1 MSTPGQHPPLPD
13 RLLPVLPMIYAV
25 WADGMLTSAEL
36 HRIRAELRERPGIDV
51 DTCEALDRWLDPE
64 APPSASALA
73 GLRER
78 IREWN
83 GPLWTTPE
91 GRELLTA
98 GEEVMG
104 ILGEEAIRDI
114 LEADAPPGGHPDD
127 DVAARIGPPPP
138 PVASSPSFD
147 PETLRRYVDADHLDT
162 RDRVMALLHEE
173 EFRIPPHL
181 PRQEHRERVFVALKR
196 LAGEGLGSLGYP
208 EAYGGGGDPGRALV
222 VFETLAYGDLSL
234 TIKWGVQFGLW
245 GGSVLQL
252 GTERHHSRYLRDIG
266 TLALPGCYA
275 MTELSHGSNVREI
288 ETTAHWIQ
296 ESQEFE
302 IHTPHEL
309 AGKEWIGNAA
319 LHGHMA
325 TVFAQLRVGDEDH
338 GVHAFLVPLRDEG
351 GKTLPGIRIEDC
363 GWKVGLN
370 GIDNGRIWFSQV
382 RVPRENLLNRFAEVT
397 PEGSYE
403 SPIPGAGKRFFTMLG
418 TLVTGRISIAGG
430 ALVAARTGLTIA
442 VRFSERRRQ
451 FGPAGGGEVPV
462 MDYLTQQRLL
472 LPKLATTYALTFA
485 LRGLVR
491 RYAALQPGD
500 EEEGRELDGLA
511 AGLKAAAS
519 WHALDTLQACRE
531 ACGGQGYR
539 SDNRF
544 GQLKADVD
552 VFTTFEGA
560 NVVLLQLVAKGL
572 LTRFREE
579 MGDLKVW
586 GMVKFLAERAGTRVT
601 ELNPVVTRRTDEE
614 HLRDFDFHRAAFRY
628 REERLLISAARRLK
642 GLIDEGVDSFEA
654 MNRVQDHLV
663 ELAMAHV
670 ERASLEA
677 LHLAVVKAPTPGTS
691 ETLRSLAELHA
702 LERMEAHRGWYLESG
717 YIDAPKAKAIRS
729 LVNTLCGE
737 VREDALFLVDAF
749 GIPDSILGAPA
760 GLHPHGVGLQGGED

>member
-1 MSTPGQHPPLPD
+1 MKTPDAHPPLPD
-13 RLLPVLPMIYAV
+13 RILPVLPMIYAV
-25 WADGMLTSAEL
+25 WADGMLTGDEL
-36 HRIRAELRERPGIDV
+36 RRIRAELRERPGIDPE
-51 DTCEALDRWLDPE
+51 TCEALEGWLDPDQ
-64 APPSASALA
+64 PPSASALE
-73 GLRER
+73 GIRDR
-78 IREWN
+78 IREWE

-104 ILGEEAIRDI
+104 ILGEEAVRDI
-114 LEADAPPGGHPDD
+114 LEADVPPGARHDD
-127 DVAARIGPPPP
+127 EVAAGIGPASPP
-138 PVASSPSFD
+138 PVRAATFD
-147 PETLRRYVDADHLDT
+147 PDTLRRYLDADHLDT
-162 RDRVMALLHEE
+162 RGRVLTLLHDPV
-173 EFRIPPHL
+173 FRIPPHL
-181 PRQEHRERVFVALKR
+181 PKEEHRERVFVALKR
-196 LAGEGLGSLGYP
+196 LADEGLGSLGYP
-208 EAYGGGGDPGRALV
+208 EAWGGGGDPGRALA

-234 TIKWGVQFGLW
+234 MIKWGVQFGLW

-252 GTERHHSRYLRDIG
+252 GTERHHRAWLRDIG

-275 MTELSHGSNVREI
+275 MTELSHGSNVRDI
-288 ETTAHWIQ
+288 ETTAVWLP
-296 ESQEFE
+296 ESGEFE

-319 LHGHMA
+319 LHGRMA

-338 GVHAFLVPLRDEG
+338 GVHAFVVPLRDEEG
-351 GKTLPGIRIEDC
+351 QTLPGIRIEDC
-363 GWKVGLN
+363 GWKEGLN
-370 GIDNGRIWFSQV
+370 GIDNGRIWFSHV
-382 RVPRENLLNRFAEVT
+382 RIPRENLLDRFAQVT
-397 PEGSYE
+397 PEGEYR

-418 TLVTGRISIAGG
+418 TLVTGRMSVAAG

-451 FGPAGGGEVPV
+451 FGPAGAGEVPV
-462 MDYLTQQRLL
+462 MDYLTQRRLL
-472 LPKLATTYALTFA
+472 LPKLANTYALTFA
-485 LRGLVR
+485 LRSLVR
-491 RYAALQPGD
+491 RYSALQPGD

-519 WHALDTLQACRE
+519 WHALDTLQASRE

-552 VFTTFEGA
+552 VFATFEGA

-572 LTRFREE
+572 LSRFREE

-586 GMVKFLAERAGTRVT
+586 GMLKFLAERAGTRVT

-628 REERLLISAARRLK
+628 REERLLISAAGRLK

-663 ELAMAHV
+663 ELASAYV
-670 ERASLEA
+670 ERSALEA
-677 LHLAVVKAPTPGTS
+677 FHAAVVKAPTPGVS
-691 ETLRSLAELHA
+691 ETLRTLAELHA
-702 LERMEAHRGWYLESG
+702 LERIEAHRGWYLESG
-717 YIDAPKAKAIRS
+717 YLDPAKSKAIRS

-749 GIPDSILGAPA
+749 GIPDTLLGAPA
-760 GLHPHGVGLQGGED
+760 GLRPHGVGTEAG